1 MEKWEYTLVTSTIGG
16 TAVNG
21 KTVGGMDD
29 VVEALN
35 ALGLEGWEV
44 CSYGVTPIIGAI
56 RTWTLKR
63 PIKSSNK

>member
-1 MEKWEYTLVTSTIGG
+1 MQKWEYTIVVSTLGG

-21 KTVGGMDD
+21 KKVGGMDD

-35 ALGLEGWEV
+35 MLGLEGWEV
-44 CSYGVTPIIGAI
+44 CGYGVTPIIGAI

-63 PIKSSNK
+63 SIE